1 MNNFELINGSWQQ
14 TLATILY
21 DIYQKLDDTEI
32 DDIIRRID
40 DRISDE
46 EILDLLEIILN
57 KITSLQTDN
66 DEIRNNIIN
75 VSNIISNVLGI
86 ILNKI
91 TSLQTDSEEVK
102 NNIIKL
108 SNIISNVLLS
118 MLSIK
123 TDVTKVMN
131 RVNSL
136 SVVNKVTIIQKEPTK
151 ERIVRH
157 RECKRPIELPKKIED
172 VTFLIDMELRQGHSD
187 GYKIYLPY
195 GYTYDSRF
203 SWLISG
209 NKRRLLHIGDLTDD
223 MLEVYKSYNITD
235 IEVIKKSRQSTYVNT
250 TTK

>member
-1 MNNFELINGSWQQ
+1 MELQLINGSWQQ
-14 TLATILY
+14 TLATILN
-21 DIYQKLDDTEI
+21 DIYQKLEDTEI

-46 EILDLLEIILN
+46 EMIDL
-57 KITSLQTDN
+57 
-66 DEIRNNIIN
+66 
-75 VSNIISNVLGI
+75 LGI

-91 TSLQTDSEEVK
+91 TSLQTDNVEVK
-102 NNIIKL
+102 NNIITL
-108 SNIISNVLLS
+108 SNIISNVLLN

-123 TDVTKVMN
+123 TDVTKIMN

-136 SVVNKVTIIQKEPTK
+136 SVVNKVTIIEKPIVK
-151 ERIVRH
+151 ERVIRH
-157 RECKRPIELPKKIED
+157 RECRRPIEPPKKIED

-209 NKRRLLHIGDLTDD
+209 NKRRLLHVGELSDD
-223 MLEVYKSYNITD
+223 MVEIYKSYNITD
-235 IEVIKKSRQSTYVNT
+235 IEVIKKSRMNTYVSS